1 MTKKTIGIIGGMGP
15 LATADLFNKIV
26 LNTVADRDQD
36 HLRVVID
43 NNPAIPDRTA
53 ALLDGGEDPLPAL
66 LNGARNLISLGA
78 DMLLIPCNTAHGFY
92 DKLVGL
98 IDVPVI
104 HMVDSACEE
113 MERRGVKKAGLL
125 ATNGCVRAGIYQHFA
140 ANHGVELLLPTET
153 EQKAIHELIYRGV
166 KPNDP
171 DYDAG
176 TVRAVAERLIQNGA
190 EAVILGCTELPL
202 AWPMYGLCDIPHID
216 PTLILARKA
225 VSLAGGELKK

>member
-1 MTKKTIGIIGGMGP
+1 MQKKTIGIIGGMGP

-26 LNTVADRDQD
+26 LNTVAECDQD

-53 ALLDGGEDPLPAL
+53 ALLDGGEDPLPYL
-66 LNGARNLISLGA
+66 LKGAESLISLGA

-92 DKLVGL
+92 DKLTAL
-98 IDVPVI
+98 IDTPVI

-113 MERRGVKKAGLL
+113 MERRGIKKAGLL
-125 ATNGCVRAGIYQHFA
+125 ATNGCVRAGIYQSFA
-140 ANHGVELLLPTET
+140 KKRGIELILPDET
-153 EQKAIHELIYRGV
+153 EQKTIHELIYRGV
-166 KPNDP
+166 KPNNP
-171 DYDAG
+171 KYDASA
-176 TVRAVAERLIQNGA
+176 VRQTASRLINDGA

-202 AWPMYGLCDIPHID
+202 AWPMYSLTDIPYID

-225 VSLAGGELKK
+225 VSLAGGKLK